1 MGGPGADSF
10 AERAYISNRAK
21 EQEFSMHP
29 LARFIA
35 ALLLAAA
42 PLAAA
47 KAQILNLP
55 SPNVQNI
62 PAPYIPAPLAAP
74 SPPPVTNGPPAQGFA
89 PGSSTSVFQS
99 SSAPR
104 F

>member
-1 MGGPGADSF
+1 
-10 AERAYISNRAK
+10 
-21 EQEFSMHP
+21 MHP

-35 ALLLAAA
+35 ALVLAAA

-62 PAPYIPAPLAAP
+62 PAPYIPAPLSAP
-74 SPPPVTNGPPAQGFA
+74 SQSPAINGPRAQGFA
-89 PGSSTSVFQS
+89 PGPSTSVFQS
-99 SSAPR
+99 PSAPR
-104 F
+104 L